1 MNWLIDTDIL
11 IEGERENPAF
21 EAWSS
26 SSGKFATADII
37 RAEFLL
43 GVHWVSDAALR
54 VRGEKFYRD
63 RILSIASFASES
75 ADYEIAARLA
85 GEARRSG
92 KGKPRVWPMDCSR
105 PSRSARAQ
113 PWPREMSATSKPW
126 AARAPIRWN
135 GQENEFRKRVK
146 KNSSNKIAKASRN
159 GRLFC
164 FWKYISN

>member
-21 EAWSS
+21 EAWSA
-26 SSGKFATADII
+26 SSGKFATADIV

-63 RILSIASFASES
+63 RILSIASFANEA

-92 KGKPRVWPMDCSR
+92 KGKPSLADGLVAAIAIRTGATVATRNVGDFNAMGCPCANPLERSR
-105 PSRSARAQ
+105 
-113 PWPREMSATSKPW
+113 K
-126 AARAPIRWN
+126 
-135 GQENEFRKRVK
+135 
-146 KNSSNKIAKASRN
+146 
-159 GRLFC
+159 
-164 FWKYISN
+164 